1 MLPEPFYSEL
11 YFVFVFLVFVFTS
24 RIWWRLWRLLLDA
37 GSALLYSQ
45 FPRSLGVD
53 LGPARLIFGI
63 FCLTYLCILAFCI
76 CLHFIFVFVFSYF
89 LHLFPF
95 SLGVDP
101 GWARLEVGH
110 DLARQDFVR
119 LSTGHNFLDPIFGQF
134 VPIG

>member
-1 MLPEPFYSEL
+1 MLAAPYSTHSSRAVLEWTSAQPDSFW
-11 YFVFVFLVFVFTS
+11 YF
-24 RIWWRLWRLLLDA
+24 LLDI
-37 GSALLYSQ
+37 SMCKH
-45 FPRSLGVD
+45 P
-53 LGPARLIFGI
+53 
-63 FCLTYLCILAFCI
+63 FCI
-76 CLHFIFVFVFSYF
+76 S
-89 LHLFPF
+89 LHLFNF